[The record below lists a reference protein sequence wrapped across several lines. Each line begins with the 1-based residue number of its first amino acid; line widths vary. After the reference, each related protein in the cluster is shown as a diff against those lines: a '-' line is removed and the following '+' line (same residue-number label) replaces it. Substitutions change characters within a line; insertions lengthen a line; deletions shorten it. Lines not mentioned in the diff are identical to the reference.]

1 MDLLDIEC
9 DSSLIGCSAQVCD
22 LSPISEAQEEPVE
35 AAVDLLDIE
44 GSSGLI
50 DSSAQVD
57 DSSSLS
63 EVQEELAEA
72 AADLLDIEGS
82 SGPIDSSAQVDDSS
96 SLGEIQEE
104 SVEAT
109 DDADYSMLIDAAAA
123 EPVDASPDGTAAGAP
138 TTNACA
144 RPPTMVLS
152 LPSDGHGASAAILV
166 DDAIPVPLVFA
177 PFTPTMPTDAAKA
190 VFSKALGV
198 AGPMGGRKL
207 SIARE
212 SRQPSP
218 SRPLPLDSGIFY
230 RGEQRCSKGNGT
242 GDSESK
248 STRTSEFRVG
258 DDVGGV
264 AAEIISK
271 SNAVNGA
278 GSYELSGSRS
288 IIGDASDGDNAT
300 VVSGF
305 YGGTHDYSDSFSS
318 FELGFSPADDALSFD
333 CNDPF
338 DGQDFVL
345 VGDVDVLPTLSRIDS
360 RLVKHPKAF
369 IRMLIP
375 VLQGCQEWR
384 ARSICSKSFEMELWT
399 LEYCCKPTRG
409 SEQIEKHNWLS
420 FRSSEF
426 ASLDD
431 ALNQYTAQRVLG
443 KLNLSTCGEC
453 GKVNL
458 GGQTRVSALSA
469 FPLILTIQLVG
480 SRGIFGTEKGTRR
493 MRFAAELDMR
503 PYIRHSHDRTKKT
516 IYSLFLV

>member
-1 MDLLDIEC
+1 
-9 DSSLIGCSAQVCD
+9 
-22 LSPISEAQEEPVE
+22 
-35 AAVDLLDIE
+35 
-44 GSSGLI
+44 
-50 DSSAQVD
+50 
-57 DSSSLS
+57 
-63 EVQEELAEA
+63 
-72 AADLLDIEGS
+72 
-82 SGPIDSSAQVDDSS
+82 
-96 SLGEIQEE
+96 
-104 SVEAT
+104 
-109 DDADYSMLIDAAAA
+109 
-123 EPVDASPDGTAAGAP
+123 
-138 TTNACA
+138 
-144 RPPTMVLS
+144 
-152 LPSDGHGASAAILV
+152 
-166 DDAIPVPLVFA
+166 
-177 PFTPTMPTDAAKA
+177 MPTDAAKA

-198 AGPMGGRKL
+198 AGPMDGRKL
-207 SIARE
+207 SIGRV

-218 SRPLPLDSGIFY
+218 SRSLPLDSGIFY
-230 RGEQRCSKGNGT
+230 RGELRCSKGNGT

-248 STRTSEFRVG
+248 STRTSEIRVG

-305 YGGTHDYSDSFSS
+305 YGGTHDYSDSFST
-318 FELGFSPADDALSFD
+318 FELDFSPASDALSLSDSFD
-333 CNDPF
+333 EL
-338 DGQDFVL
+338 DFVL
-345 VGDVDVLPTLSRIDS
+345 VGDVDVLPALSRVDS
-360 RLVKHPKAF
+360 HLVKHPKAF

-409 SEQIEKHNWLS
+409 SEQIEKRSWLS
-420 FRSSEF
+420 FKSGEF
-426 ASLDD
+426 TSLGD
-431 ALNQYTAQRVLG
+431 ALNRFIAPKVLG

-469 FPLILTIQLVG
+469 LPPILTIQLVG
-480 SRGIFGTEKGTRR
+480 SGGIFGTEKGTRR

-503 PYIRHSHDRTKKT
+503 PYVRHSHDRTQKT
-516 IYSLFLV
+516 IYSLFLVVAHDGGSSRKGNYTSFARSSNNDWYRCRAGHHPEVVCKDIVLAANARMLVYTLV